1 MSQFKTYDKMESLS
15 SLWSTVQHEVCNQ
28 TDELCQIALCA
39 FSFIICKADSLMV
52 WTTAA
57 RVVSTDCLQTIVE
70 QTLFSYHSCIEFGL
84 KCILQL

>member
-1 MSQFKTYDKMESLS
+1 MESLS

-39 FSFIICKADSLMV
+39 FSWIIWKADSLMV

-57 RVVSTDCLQTIVE
+57 RVVSTDCLQTVVE
-70 QTLFSYHSCIEFGL
+70 QKPFVLGTRGAYSLGSSVYCSSDLMFIRY
-84 KCILQL
+84 